1 MTEAPPLPLP
11 KGAGGATR
19 TMVPREKMP
28 QFFGNMV
35 LVEHQLAFILDML
48 CNDIW
53 RAEHLTDEV
62 VTTNLLA
69 VGGGTKRVAN
79 GVIIVSDAQDK
90 K

>member
-1 MTEAPPLPLP
+1 
-11 KGAGGATR
+11 
-19 TMVPREKMP
+19 MVPREKMP